1 MRVLDRYLGI
11 TFILIFISTVVVFFS
26 LYIVIDLF
34 SHLDDLLKA
43 NFSVENLILYYL
55 AFMPKIFTEMTP
67 IAALLSLVYTL
78 ARLSHT
84 NEIIAMRSAGLSV
97 WQITKVAM
105 IIGLM
110 ISCIIFFV
118 NEELVPSS
126 QYKLLEVKV
135 KKMGMEDKRLSQHP
149 ITNAAIYGLDNRLFF
164 ISSFDPKDNSLTN
177 VIVFEQDEKQNILSK
192 IVASSGEYRQGRW
205 IFYDCITYKYGS
217 NNELEGEPEYAQA
230 KVMNFRES
238 PQDIKKQQLQISY
251 MNIKQLRDYRNRLE
265 RSNATAVLRTF
276 DVEIQKRFAYPLSV
290 VVLMFISIPFSL
302 SIKKKGHLI
311 SSLGISVGLGFFY
324 YVLNS
329 VSLAFGK
336 EGYLP
341 VALCAWLANL
351 VFLVLGFI
359 LIKKIH

>member
-1 MRVLDRYLGI
+1 M
-11 TFILIFISTVVVFFS
+11 IFIATVIIFLS

-34 SHLDDLLKA
+34 SHLDDLLKV
-43 NFSVENLILYYL
+43 NFSLENLGLYYL
-55 AFMPKIFTEMTP
+55 ALLPKIIVEMTP

-105 IIGLM
+105 LIGIL

-118 NEELVPSS
+118 NEELVPAS
-126 QYKLLEVKV
+126 QYRLLEIKV
-135 KKMGMEDKRLSQHP
+135 KKMGMQDKRFSQQP

-164 ISSFDPKDNSLTN
+164 IGSFNPKDNTLTN
-177 VIVFEQDEKQNILSK
+177 IIVFEQDETQNILSK

-205 IFYDCITYKYGS
+205 IFFDCITYKYGQ
-217 NNELEGEPEYAQA
+217 NNELEGEPEYVKA
-230 KVMNFRES
+230 KAMNFRES
-238 PQDIKKQQLQISY
+238 PQDIRKQQLQISY
-251 MNIKQLRDYRNRLE
+251 MNIKQLRDYKKRLE
-265 RSNATAVLRTF
+265 RSNATAVLRNF

-336 EGYLP
+336 EGFLP
-341 VALCAWLANL
+341 VILCAWLANL
-351 VFLVLGFI
+351 VFIALGLVI
-359 LIKKIH
+359 IKNVH